1 MVDSRSKFSSMV
13 HIGRRSDE
21 RKGETMTDDSLTK
34 VDWDMLPRPEDDGA
48 GKRVEGFAVPSM
60 PLPATDD
67 TNIDLSAP
75 GRTVVFVYPM
85 TGTPGAALP
94 EGWDG
99 IPGARGCTPQVCAIR
114 DLHDDMA
121 KAGIGRVFGL
131 STQTIEDQKD
141 AVERLHLPYPLLS
154 DHGLMFA
161 DAVGLP
167 RFTIGDATY
176 LKRMTMVI
184 EDSFV
189 KKVFY
194 PVFPPDRAARDVL
207 DWLSTGA

>member
-1 MVDSRSKFSSMV
+1 MN
-13 HIGRRSDE
+13 
-21 RKGETMTDDSLTK
+21 ETNLTN
-34 VDWDMLPRPEDDGA
+34 VDWNTLPRPEDDGA
-48 GKRVEGFAVPSM
+48 GERIEGFAVPSM
-60 PLPATDD
+60 ALPATDD
-67 TNIDLSAP
+67 THIDLSAP

-99 IPGARGCTPQVCAIR
+99 IPGARGCTPQACAFR
-114 DLHDDMA
+114 DAHADLLE
-121 KAGIGRVFGL
+121 AGAGRVFGL
-131 STQTIEDQKD
+131 STQSTEEQKE

-161 DAVGLP
+161 DATGLP
-167 RFTIGDATY
+167 RFTVGERAFF
-176 LKRMTMVI
+176 KRMTLVI

-194 PVFPPDRAARDVL
+194 PVFPPDRAAADVL
-207 DWLSTGA
+207 DWLRGEG